1 MAKIVEVQIVH
12 PCPLTRSHP
21 GMLEGIP
28 IFPVMDEAPTNSWS
42 FSEQRLVSQTVERN
56 HFGHPFDFRLAWR
69 RHEPPTVSPLQQP
82 LFMDL
87 NQLVFSKADLQ
98 RGHRKPPHVR

>member
-21 GMLEGIP
+21 GMLERIP
-28 IFPVMDEAPTNSWS
+28 VFPVMEESTTDSWS
-42 FSEQRLVSQTVERN
+42 FPEQRLVRQTVERN
-56 HFGHPFDFRLAWR
+56 HFRHPFDFCLAWR
-69 RHEPPTVSPLQQP
+69 RNHPPAVSPLHQP

-98 RGHRKPPHVR
+98 RGHRKPPNVR